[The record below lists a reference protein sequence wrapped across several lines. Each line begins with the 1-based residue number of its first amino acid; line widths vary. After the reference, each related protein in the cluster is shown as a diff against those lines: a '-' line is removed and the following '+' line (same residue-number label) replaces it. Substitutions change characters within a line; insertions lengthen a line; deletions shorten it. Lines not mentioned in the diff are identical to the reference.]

1 MTDTPALARRISQ
14 ALGATRADLTIRN
27 GRYFDLV
34 LGELVDGDIAICGDT
49 IVATGRDLAG
59 VIEIDARGKVV
70 VPGFID
76 AHVHIESALMTPWQ
90 FARAVLP
97 RGTTTAVC
105 DPHEIANV
113 LGAPGIRWVLDNS
126 AGLPL
131 DLRVMLPSCV
141 PATALETSGARLEAA
156 DLAPFK
162 GRSQVLGLAEVMN
175 VPGVL
180 AGDPVV
186 LDKLALFHDG
196 FIDGHAPLVSG
207 RALDAYAAAGVH
219 TCHESTSAPEAREKL
234 SKGMRVLMRQGGVS
248 KDVRKLAEL
257 LDDRT
262 SPFIAFCTDDRSP
275 LDLAA
280 EGHIDA
286 AIRTAIAAG
295 APLSAVYRAASWS
308 AAQTYGLRD
317 RGLVAPG
324 WRADLVLLDDLRACA
339 VSGVVRGG
347 VPVTE
352 ETFAHAPPVPPIGLD
367 SMRLDPVTAA
377 DFAVPASGATTPVIG
392 LVPGSLLTDFL
403 TLSLPVRRGLRQP
416 DPDAD
421 VAKLAVLCRHGV
433 RTIGRGFVR
442 GFGLRA
448 GALASSVGHDS
459 HNVTVVGVDDEAM
472 AIAVNRLIELGG
484 GFVAASAE
492 RVLGELPLPVA
503 GLLSLKTFP
512 DLCRGLESLHGTARD
527 LGCHIADPFLHLA
540 FLSLP
545 VIPHLKLTD
554 KGLVDV
560 DRFELIGG

>member
-1 MTDTPALARRISQ
+1 MSDTAPLARRIAQ
-14 ALGATRADLTIRN
+14 ALGAARADLSIRN
-27 GRYFDLV
+27 GRYLDVV
-34 LGELVDGDIAICGDT
+34 LGELVTGDIAVCGDT
-49 IVATGRDLAG
+49 IVATGGSLPG
-59 VIEIDARGKVV
+59 TVEIDARGKVI
-70 VPGFID
+70 VPGFVD
-76 AHVHIESALMTPWQ
+76 AHVHVESSLMTPRQ

-113 LGAPGIRWVLDNS
+113 LGAPGIAWVLDNS
-126 AGLPL
+126 VGLPL
-131 DLRVMLPSCV
+131 DLKVMLPSCV
-141 PATALETSGARLEAA
+141 PATALETSGARLDAA

-162 GRSQVLGLAEVMN
+162 GRPQVLGLAEVMN

-186 LDKLALFHDG
+186 LDKLALFQGGH
-196 FIDGHAPLVSG
+196 IDGHAPLVSG
-207 RALDAYAAAGVH
+207 RALDAYAAAGVQ

-234 SKGMRVLMRQGGVS
+234 SKGLRVLMRQGGVS
-248 KDVRKLAEL
+248 KDVRRLAEL

-280 EGHIDA
+280 EGHVDA
-286 AIRTAIAAG
+286 AIRVAIAAG
-295 APLSAVYRAASWS
+295 APVSAVYRAASWS

-324 WRADLVLLDDLRACA
+324 WRADLVLLDDLQACA

-347 VPVTE
+347 IPVGE
-352 ETFAHAPPVPPIGLD
+352 ATFADSPPVPPIGLD

-377 DFAVPASGATTPVIG
+377 DFTIAAAGGACPVIG
-392 LVPGSLLTDFL
+392 LNPGSLLTDFL
-403 TLSLPVRRGLRQP
+403 ILELPAARGLRLA
-416 DPDAD
+416 DPDGD

-433 RTIGRGFVR
+433 RNIGRGFVR

-459 HNVTVVGVDDEAM
+459 HNVTVVGVDDDAM
-472 AIAVNRLIELGG
+472 AVAVNRLIEIGG
-484 GFVAASAE
+484 GFVAATPE
-492 RVLGELPLPVA
+492 RVLAELPLPVA

-512 DLCRGLESLHGTARD
+512 ELCTSLETLHGAARD
-527 LGCHIADPFLHLA
+527 LGCRINDPFLQLA

-554 KGLVDV
+554 RGLVDV
-560 DRFELIGG
+560 DRFALVTV

>member
-1 MTDTPALARRISQ
+1 MTDTPILARRISQ
-14 ALGATRADLTIRN
+14 ARGATRADLAIRN

-34 LGELVDGDIAICGDT
+34 LGELVEGDIAVCGDT
-49 IVATGRDLAG
+49 IVATGGSLAG
-59 VIEIDARGKVV
+59 TVEIDARGKVV
-70 VPGFID
+70 VPGFVD
-76 AHVHIESALMTPWQ
+76 AHVHIESSLMTPWQ
-90 FARAVLP
+90 FACAVLP
-97 RGTTTAVC
+97 HGTTTAIC

-113 LGAPGIRWVLDNS
+113 LGAPGIRWVLENS
-126 AGLPL
+126 AQLPM

-156 DLAPFK
+156 DLAPFM
-162 GRSQVLGLAEVMN
+162 GRPQVLGLAEVMN

-180 AGDPVV
+180 AGDPGV
-186 LDKLALFHDG
+186 LDKLALFQDG

-207 RALDAYAAAGVH
+207 RALDAYAAAGVR

-257 LDDRT
+257 LDDRS

-280 EGHIDA
+280 EGHVDA
-286 AIRTAIAAG
+286 AIRAAIAAG

-324 WRADLVLLDDLRACA
+324 WRADLVLLDDLHACA
-339 VSGVVRGG
+339 VAGVVRGG
-347 VPVTE
+347 VPVGE
-352 ETFAHAPPVPPIGLD
+352 ATFANAPAVPPIGLH
-367 SMRLDPVTAA
+367 SMRLAPVSAA
-377 DFAVPASGATTPVIG
+377 DFAMPGNGASTPVIG
-392 LVPGSLLTDFL
+392 LNPGSLLTDFL
-403 TLSLPVRRGLRQP
+403 TLALPVVRGERRP

-433 RTIGRGFVR
+433 RNIGRGFVR

-459 HNVTVVGVDDEAM
+459 HNVTVVGVDDAAM
-472 AIAVNRLIELGG
+472 AIAVNRLIEMGG

-492 RVLGELPLPVA
+492 RVLDELPLPVA

-512 DLCRGLESLHGTARD
+512 ELCQGLEALHGAACD
-527 LGCHIADPFLHLA
+527 LGCHMADPFLQLA

-560 DRFELIGG
+560 DRFELLPG